1 MAELIVSAGRLA
13 TVFLIAVAL
22 GMDAFSLCLGIGMKG
37 IRLLHVAKISAA
49 VAFFHM
55 MMPLIGVFTGKYVS
69 MLLGEVASLAGGGL
83 LVLLGGHMIYSS
95 LSGED
100 VKSIDTGSLFGL
112 LAFALS
118 VSVDSLS
125 VGVSLG
131 MLSTDLIVTVVMFGC
146 IGGIMSV
153 AGMLIGRRVGKLA
166 GDYGEMLGGAVLLVF
181 GIFFLI

>member
-1 MAELIVSAGRLA
+1 MAELVVSAGRLM

-55 MMPLIGVFTGKYVS
+55 VMPLLGLFMGKYVS
-69 MLLGEVASLAGGGL
+69 SLLGEVAAMLGGGL

-95 LSGED
+95 FSGEQ
-100 VKSIDTGSLFGL
+100 VKSIDTGSLLGL

-118 VSVDSLS
+118 VSIDSLS

-131 MLSTDLIVTVVMFGC
+131 MLSSDLILTVLIFGC
-146 IGGIMSV
+146 IGGLMSV

-166 GDYGEMLGGAVLLVF
+166 GDYGEAVGGLVLLLF
-181 GIFFLI
+181 GIFFLF